1 MGGGGPTLGSLLV
14 RWAPHMRKTC
24 WSKLACCKTTQLRAP
39 LLPSQSVCHTQANLT
54 LHSKPEVPVRPAL
67 SDLGARRPHVR
78 PRRTKMLPGSSS
90 QAPASHPLPDCP
102 SQRSSSSAPGGD
114 PLDEPF
120 SPNAAALLPL
130 ASSTPGE
137 GDFRARQRSAGAPEQ
152 VSCSFTAD
160 ALARLPRSST
170 PPCGDPCAGQPA
182 GAALH
187 FEEQSYC
194 SGAPCGDSIPAQPS
208 CGEATAGAQAS
219 RGAAYCDSAPAEQRS
234 RADMVAEARLPDS
247 VPSGEEA
254 PVAQRCGPVPGNSAH
269 RSSSSMLEDRVESA
283 GNPDAALAASALQE
297 LHASRSCA
305 DPVAVTGSSA
315 FSPQARAL
323 GGHSAGHPWHQSV
336 AACMQAGLAPGC
348 RGSGRQAAPGER
360 SPADAQTE
368 HAALVPLRFT
378 VAGQGSMSSAP

>member
-1 MGGGGPTLGSLLV
+1 
-14 RWAPHMRKTC
+14 
-24 WSKLACCKTTQLRAP
+24 
-39 LLPSQSVCHTQANLT
+39 
-54 LHSKPEVPVRPAL
+54 VRPTL

-78 PRRTKMLPGSSS
+78 PRRTVMLPGSSS

-102 SQRSSSSAPGGD
+102 SQRSSSSAPNGD

-120 SPNAAALLPL
+120 SLSPAALLPL
-130 ASSTPGE
+130 ASCSTPGE

-160 ALARLPRSST
+160 VLARLPRSST

-182 GAALH
+182 CAALH
-187 FEEQSYC
+187 FEEQPSC
-194 SGAPCGDSIPAQPS
+194 SGAPHSIPAQPS
-208 CGEATAGAQAS
+208 GGKATAGAQAS
-219 RGAAYCDSAPAEQRS
+219 RGAAYCDSAPAEQGG
-234 RADMVAEARLPDS
+234 RADVVAEARPPDS

-254 PVAQRCGPVPGNSAH
+254 PVARRCGPVPGNTAH

-283 GNPDAALAASALQE
+283 GNPNAALAASAVRE

-305 DPVAVTGSSA
+305 DPVAVAGSSA
-315 FSPQARAL
+315 FSPQARDL